1 MCCRISQNMLQITI
15 SLHKGVK
22 NKGRVYLQHAQT
34 LHYKQIRLTGGFR
47 NCHQHLFTVG
57 LQHYRFNADE
67 LKNSLVHKHLNTGH
81 NLLCL
86 KSLGAGWWDRKFKT
100 NESGVENVGVQFR
113 YVTEKIKTFFK

>member
-67 LKNSLVHKHLNTGH
+67 LRNSLVHKHLNTGH

-86 KSLGAGWWDRKFKT
+86 NLWAQAGGIGNLKLMKA
-100 NESGVENVGVQFR
+100 EL
-113 YVTEKIKTFFK
+113 KM